1 MSKGNWVSQ
10 VIYRPSSLGISGDDD
25 GQASGRKICGVGGRP
40 RNTMPH
46 PGQFTPQGPTRT
58 LTAVRA
64 SVDQVKPCGL
74 V

>member
-25 GQASGRKICGVGGRP
+25 GQASGRKICGVGERP